1 MNKQKI
7 ESLELLESG
16 ELDLREIFYTIQ
28 GEGPDAGTP
37 ALFVRLAG
45 CNLQCSFC
53 DTDYTSYRVRYS
65 VGELVEY
72 VEKYCGCSR
81 LIVLTGGEPFRQNV
95 APFIEELVRH
105 SFRVQ
110 VETNGTLP
118 IPVLPDG
125 VSVVCSPKGKKL
137 SEGIE
142 RRVSAVKYV
151 LNYNTIDTN
160 DGLPRGVARIPGVP
174 VYVQPMDEK
183 DLGLNALNLQ
193 AAITSCMR
201 YGYRLS
207 IQIQKIGGLR

>member
-1 MNKQKI
+1 MV
-7 ESLELLESG
+7 
-16 ELDLREIFYTIQ
+16 
-28 GEGPDAGTP
+28 DALHARG
-37 ALFVRLAG
+37 
-45 CNLQCSFC
+45 
-53 DTDYTSYRVRYS
+53 
-65 VGELVEY
+65 
-72 VEKYCGCSR
+72 
-81 LIVLTGGEPFRQNV
+81 FRI
-95 APFIEELVRH
+95 AI
-105 SFRVQ
+105 
-110 VETNGTLP
+110 ETNGTLP

-151 LNYNTIDTN
+151 LNYNTIDIN

-201 YGYRLS
+201 HGYRLS
-207 IQIQKIGGLR
+207 VQIQKIGGLR